1 MELREFV
8 KVALRDIVGAV
19 REARE
24 ESMAAGEPALISP
37 RVDHVSGGHSV
48 SVALVDGGGTG
59 FLVEFDLAV
68 TAVETAAMGAGVSAG
83 ISVLPFTAKGKADG
97 STSNQQTN
105 TQRIKFAVPVRYPQT
120 QKSDPRTESSS
131 GTWRTS

>member
-1 MELREFV
+1 MDLREFV
-8 KVALRDIVGAV
+8 KVALRDIVAAV
-19 REARE
+19 KEARE
-24 ESMAAGEPALISP
+24 ESMTEGEPALVSP
-37 RVDHVSGGHSV
+37 RVDRVDGGHSV
-48 SVALVDGGGTG
+48 LVSSVDGGGTG

-105 TQRIKFAVPVRYPQT
+105 TQRIKFSVPVRYSQAARKD
-120 QKSDPRTESSS
+120 QRSRS
-131 GTWRTS
+131 GSGDWMS